1 MIAFRAKLWMFL
13 PLTICSATFFCVLT
27 LTWTRGAFVA
37 LGVGLICF
45 LYPIIKRRRLA
56 AIITIAI
63 ITALI
68 FFACVHRSS
77 SFQDK
82 FLAQRSAFS
91 RVTYLKDN
99 LGRIEHNFL
108 LGTGIN
114 RDPNAS
120 FVGMQTAGAF
130 FSKSLVLSM
139 MVEMGVFGLILFVA
153 AFIGIAGSVASV
165 KGPLLRNSL
174 KATWIVL
181 FAASLF
187 DVPVLCWSRPDGNML
202 LGFLIGTTLLA
213 VNRSQRPRKLS
224 VIRT

>member
-1 MIAFRAKLWMFL
+1 
-13 PLTICSATFFCVLT
+13 
-27 LTWTRGAFVA
+27 
-37 LGVGLICF
+37 
-45 LYPIIKRRRLA
+45 
-56 AIITIAI
+56 
-63 ITALI
+63 
-68 FFACVHRSS
+68 
-77 SFQDK
+77 
-82 FLAQRSAFS
+82 
-91 RVTYLKDN
+91 
-99 LGRIEHNFL
+99 L